1 MYYAIQIKEQDF
13 MRGSCISSR
22 NKEVLLE
29 KARFET
35 FGDLIRHLNDMYL
48 RTEWHRKRFTILGI
62 EEQ

>member
-1 MYYAIQIKEQDF
+1 MTKVLKVTFQI
-13 MRGSCISSR
+13 
-22 NKEVLLE
+22 EVLLE

-35 FGDLIRHLNDMYL
+35 FGDLIRHLNDRYL